1 MKLFVDANT
10 LVSGVLY
17 SGNERVLLE
26 LGRLGLCELV
36 TNDYVWSEVREV
48 LSRRHLALSPPEQ
61 RGALAFLAQCVSIV
75 ADPSAISVKAAR
87 GRLNDEKDLPVLLGF
102 EEAGCD
108 LFVTGDRRFRRQV
121 PQAITTKVALRKIL
135 EKVG

>member
-1 MKLFVDANT
+1 MKLFVDTNT

-36 TNDYVWSEVREV
+36 TNDYVWSEVRDV

-61 RGALAFLAQCVSIV
+61 RGALAFLAQCVLIV
-75 ADPSAISVKAAR
+75 ADPPAVSVEAAT
-87 GRLNDEKDLPVLLGF
+87 GRLDDEKDLPVLLGF

-108 LFVTGDRRFRRQV
+108 LLVTGDRRFRSQV

-135 EKVG
+135 ENVG

>member
-1 MKLFVDANT
+1 MKLFVDTNT

-36 TNDYVWSEVREV
+36 TNDYVWSEVRDV

-61 RGALAFLAQCVSIV
+61 RGALAFLAHCVIIV
-75 ADPSAISVKAAR
+75 PDPSAISVKAAR

-102 EEAGCD
+102 EETGCD
-108 LFVTGDRRFRRQV
+108 ILVTGDRRFRGQV